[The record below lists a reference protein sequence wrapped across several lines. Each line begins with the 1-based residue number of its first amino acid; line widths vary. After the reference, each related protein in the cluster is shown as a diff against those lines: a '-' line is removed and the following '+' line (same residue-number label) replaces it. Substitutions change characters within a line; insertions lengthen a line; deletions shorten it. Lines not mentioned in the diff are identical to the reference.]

1 MSDGI
6 TDAEREC
13 NCELCQQLRS
23 ARECQKLHGI
33 IYFSTKELVEELAN
47 REGVKEIPYE
57 SFQTHTTIFR
67 GKDGWIK
74 YELKNKVRIL
84 VIH

>member
-33 IYFSTKELVEELAN
+33 IYFSTKELTDELAK
-47 REGVKEIPYE
+47 REGVKEIIVQPYE
-57 SFQTHTTIFR
+57 WYQVCGEKEQWDHGT
-67 GKDGWIK
+67 GPA
-74 YELKNKVRIL
+74 RIL
-84 VIH
+84 VVWD

>member
-33 IYFSTKELVEELAN
+33 IYFSTKELTDELAK
-47 REGVKEIPYE
+47 REGVKEIIIQPYE
-57 SFQTHTTIFR
+57 WYQVSSEKEQWDT
-67 GKDGWIK
+67 GLGPA
-74 YELKNKVRIL
+74 RIL
-84 VIH
+84 VVID

>member
-33 IYFSTKELVEELAN
+33 IYFSTKELVDELTK
-47 REGVKEIPYE
+47 REGVQELNVPDPDHGY
-57 SFQTHTTIFR
+57 TIHIY
-67 GKDGWIK
+67 GC
-74 YELKNKVRIL
+74 
-84 VIH
+84 